1 MRRCPPVGEFA
12 WGRGGKQ
19 ISAIGPIAN
28 VANISQARPKLLV
41 IMGKLLTARWLKV
54 TKGQSENL
62 GAACLRLPV
71 ARISRSISC
80 KLQNKLERLAVL

>member
-1 MRRCPPVGEFA
+1 MRCCELVGEIA
-12 WGRGGKQ
+12 GGGGGNK
-19 ISAIGPIAN
+19 ISAIGRIAN
-28 VANISQARPKLLV
+28 VANISQAWPKLLV
-41 IMGKLLTARWLKV
+41 IMGKLLTTCWLKA

>member
-1 MRRCPPVGEFA
+1 MRRCPPVGEIA

-41 IMGKLLTARWLKV
+41 IMGKLLTA
-54 TKGQSENL
+54 
-62 GAACLRLPV
+62 CLFKAKTLQVKKIGCSTAVP
-71 ARISRSISC
+71 SRC
-80 KLQNKLERLAVL
+80 KDQ